1 MSATTTRITNSL
13 INEKSP
19 YLLKHAHNPVNWYP
33 WGQEAFDKARREDKP
48 VFLSIGYST
57 CHWCHVMERESFESA
72 DVAEVLNKHFVSIKV
87 DREERPDVD
96 QIYMSVC
103 QALTGSGGWP
113 LTIIMTPQQKPFFA
127 GTYFP
132 KETNF
137 GRPGLI
143 EILTRIARLWENER
157 PKLLAMGEQL
167 TAHLHQETAV
177 SPGQLPADILDQ
189 AFRLLAKN
197 YDTVYGGFGTAPKF
211 PTPHNLM
218 FLLRYYYK
226 TKQPQALIMVEETL
240 DAMHRGGIYDH
251 IGFGFA
257 RYSVDNKWL
266 VPHFEK
272 MLYDNALL
280 ALAFLETYQV
290 TGNMRFG
297 RIAKEIFTY
306 VLRDMTSPE
315 GGFYSAEDA
324 DSEGT
329 EGKFYLWQPQEV
341 VDILGQPDGEIF
353 CRYYNITAQGN
364 FEGSSIPNLIG
375 QDPLRFAAELGIEL
389 SDLVK
394 GLEKCRFL
402 LFKARSKRV
411 PPFKDDK
418 ILTAWN
424 GLMIAALSRGARVFN
439 NEVYRTAAIKAVNF
453 INQRLRRPDGRLL
466 ARFRDGEAAYPA
478 YLDDYAFLVW
488 GLLELY
494 EATFDKDYLVEAVRL
509 TEDMIDLFWD
519 WQQGGFF
526 FYGKDSEQLII
537 RPKEIYDGAIPSGNS
552 VAAVNLIRL
561 ARLTGNNRFAD
572 LAHQQLTSFARQVEQ
587 YPAGYA
593 FFMMA
598 AYLWQEPPLEIV
610 LTGEAADES
619 LRRMINT
626 VQRAFLPHGV
636 IMARFEG
643 TDAEKPAGLLPL
655 TKDKLPVNG
664 QATVYLC
671 QNFTC
676 QKPITQISQLQAAL
690 DGKAGIKESGR
701 EL

>member
-1 MSATTTRITNSL
+1 MSKIATRSTNLL

-19 YLLKHAHNPVNWYP
+19 YLLQHAHNPVNWFP
-33 WGQEAFDKARREDKP
+33 WGEEAFAKAKAEDKP
-48 VFLSIGYST
+48 IFLSIGYST

-72 DVAEVLNKHFVSIKV
+72 DVAEVLNKYFVSIKV

-113 LTIIMTPQQKPFFA
+113 LTVIMTPQQKPFFA

-132 KETNF
+132 KETNY

-143 EILTRIARLWENER
+143 EILTRIAWLWEHER
-157 PKLLAMGEQL
+157 PSLLAMGEQL
-167 TAHLHQETAV
+167 TAHLHQEAAV

-189 AFRLLAKN
+189 AYRLLARN
-197 YDTVYGGFGTAPKF
+197 YDASYGGFGTAPKF

-226 TKQPQALIMVEETL
+226 TKQPQALTMVEETL

-257 RYSVDNKWL
+257 RYSVDHKWL

-297 RIAKEIFTY
+297 RIAKEIFAY

-364 FEGSSIPNLIG
+364 FEGSNIPNLIG
-375 QDPLRFAAELGIEL
+375 QDPRRFAAELGIEL
-389 SDLVK
+389 ADLVK
-394 GLEKCRFL
+394 GMEKCRSL

-411 PPFKDDK
+411 HPFKDDK

-424 GLMIAALSRGARVFN
+424 GLMIAALSRGARVFHS
-439 NEVYRTAAIKAVNF
+439 EVYRTAAVKAVNF

-466 ARFRDGEAAYPA
+466 ARFRDGEAAFPA
-478 YLDDYAFLVW
+478 YLDDYAFLAW

-494 EATFDKDYLVEAVRL
+494 EATFDTDYLAEAVRL
-509 TEDMIDLFWD
+509 TEDMIELFLD
-519 WQQGGFF
+519 QQHGGFF
-526 FYGKDSEQLII
+526 FYGKDSEQLIS
-537 RPKEIYDGAIPSGNS
+537 RPKEIYDGALPSGNS

-561 ARLTGNNRFAD
+561 ARLTGNDRFAE
-572 LAHQQLTSFARQVEQ
+572 LAHRQLTGFAQQVEQ
-587 YPAGYA
+587 YPAGYS
-593 FFMMA
+593 FFMIA
-598 AYLWQEPPLEIV
+598 AYLLQEPPLEIV
-610 LTGEAADES
+610 LTGEAADDS
-619 LRRMINT
+619 LRRMIQT

-636 IMARFEG
+636 IMARYEG
-643 TDAEKPAGLLPL
+643 ADTEEPARLLPL
-655 TKDKLPVNG
+655 TRDKLPVNG
-664 QATVYLC
+664 QATVYFC
-671 QNFTC
+671 ENFTC
-676 QKPITQISQLQAAL
+676 RKPITELSQLQAAL
-690 DGKAGIKESGR
+690 AR
-701 EL
+701 